1 MKNNK
6 YLFCI
11 ISVMLMFLTLF
22 ALNGCSLGG
31 KYGIKI

>member
-1 MKNNK
+1 MKINIR
-6 YLFCI
+6 LFEVV
-11 ISVMLMFLTLF
+11 SLMQMLLTLF